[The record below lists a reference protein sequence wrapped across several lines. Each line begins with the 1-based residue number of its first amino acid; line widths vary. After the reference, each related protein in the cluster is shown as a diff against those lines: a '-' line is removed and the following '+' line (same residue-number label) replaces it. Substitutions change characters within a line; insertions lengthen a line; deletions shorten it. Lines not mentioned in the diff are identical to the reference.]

1 MRTATPLRRQSRS
14 KRGFVNKRLGRA
26 ISTGILCLVVS
37 LGFVFGKAES
47 VLASTVAV
55 SPVNIF
61 LTADTPSALLTLTN
75 QGSERVSFEITL
87 YSWNQSATGAMQLAP
102 TSDII
107 FFPSLVT
114 LGPGEARN
122 IRIGSVIKPG
132 EVEKSYRLFLE
143 ELPSPRTRA
152 SNHGR
157 VHVRLL
163 SKISLPVFLVPDKL
177 RFNTTITDVTAHNRA
192 LSFKINNGGTAH
204 ILPQAVNVS
213 ARDQAGTVLFQRTS
227 IVWYILPGGS
237 SKVDIDL
244 PARTC
249 AEIRS
254 LSIALETDA
263 EVVKK
268 TFAPPAGA
276 CTR

>member
-1 MRTATPLRRQSRS
+1 
-14 KRGFVNKRLGRA
+14 VNKRLGRA

-61 LTADTPSALLTLTN
+61 LTSDTPSALLTLTN
-75 QGSERVSFEITL
+75 QGSERVSFEISL
-87 YSWNQSATGAMQLAP
+87 YSWNQSDAGAMQLAP
-102 TSDII
+102 TSDVI

-114 LGPGEARN
+114 LSPGEARN
-122 IRIGSVIKPG
+122 IRIGTVIKPG
-132 EVEKSYRLFLE
+132 QVEKTYRLFLE

-152 SNHGR
+152 SDHGR

-163 SKISLPVFLVPDKL
+163 SKISLPVFLEPDKV
-177 RFNTTITDVTAHNRA
+177 RFNTSISDVTVHNRA
-192 LSFKINNGGTAH
+192 LSFKINNGGTTH

-213 ARDQAGTVLFQRTS
+213 AKDHAGNVLFQRTA
-227 IVWYILPGGS
+227 IVWYILPGES
-237 SKVDIDL
+237 SKVGVDL

-249 AEIRS
+249 AEIRL
-254 LSIALETDA
+254 LSISLETDT

-268 TFAPPAGA
+268 SFEPPVGA